1 MNLKIYK
8 IFYKSETPNF
18 SAVIA
23 ILLCSSRSYRLL
35 LCGRR
40 IERIKVTGLGDIT
53 LLSSQ
58 KEKLY

>member
-1 MNLKIYK
+1 MNLKIYE

-23 ILLCSSRSYRLL
+23 ILCSSGSYRLL
-35 LCGRR
+35 LYGRR
-40 IERIKVTGLGDIT
+40 IERIKVTGLGGIT

-58 KEKLY
+58 TEKLY